1 MTDTAANRLSNHQ
14 SWRSTA
20 KNPEWRIGF
29 LLRAFDGAAFEGVRD
44 SVAITGDP
52 LRLTCCGDRVMVYP
66 GKAADPEYDK
76 VKFTM
81 LGV

>member
-1 MTDTAANRLSNHQ
+1 MRDTVANRLSNHQ

-20 KNPEWRIGF
+20 KNPERRIAF
-29 LLRAFDGAAFEGVRD
+29 LLRAFDGAALQGVRD

-66 GKAADPEYDK
+66 GKVAGP
-76 VKFTM
+76 
-81 LGV
+81 